1 MNKIYKVIRRMS
13 VVVIGLVILM
23 SGNAS
28 ADSEN
33 AKQHT
38 QYDEAWNAFID
49 GLQNARKTLIEQQQF
64 APPNQ
69 DDRISAEG
77 YRYLL
82 AHLERMIDMNFRM
95 DPKFPEF
102 HASMNMLRKWT
113 IENPDT
119 MYLKAPIDATGYY
132 KVIGKTAN
140 HEEWRTS
147 ERGVSGPKAP
157 RMVTFQTITNVP
169 GNTGGLQEMADC
181 TNATLDF
188 RNIFSLQ
195 VEDDGRFEL
204 LIGAEK
210 PTGYQGNFLLSRKEM
225 TCAATGAKTF
235 RDANYLAVREIF
247 SDWENEQAMD
257 MEIQRLDSIG
267 AERPPIAPVDVTHA
281 LEKMATEMP
290 NQIRFWNM
298 LHEIPLEVYS
308 DKNQDGRRNMPLNG
322 INPPA
327 LPFTAGGVA
336 GSKQLYAASS
346 FQLAVDEALLVVVNA
361 PAEPHYISF
370 QLGTPWGEGPDQQ
383 NYVSSLTGHQN
394 PISSDGQR
402 YYIISATDPGVQGWV
417 DTTGATQGTH
427 SMRFVFRDQP
437 VDANM
442 PKAKA
447 SIVKLSELAK
457 HLPADHPK
465 VSAEQRQTEI
475 AIRQSHIKKRWRGH

>member
-1 MNKIYKVIRRMS
+1 MS
-13 VVVIGLVILM
+13 KRHKHSRGILPVAMGLALLF
-23 SGNAS
+23 SGHAVADARNA
-28 ADSEN
+28 ELH
-33 AKQHT
+33 Q
-38 QYDEAWNAFID
+38 QYDEAWNAFMD

-69 DDRISAEG
+69 NDRISAEG

-119 MYLKAPIDATGYY
+119 MYLKAPIDASGYY
-132 KVIGKTAN
+132 KVTGRTAN
-140 HEEWRTS
+140 HQEWKTS
-147 ERGVSGPKAP
+147 ERGLAGPKAP

-169 GNTGGLQEMADC
+169 GDTGGLQEMADC

-188 RNIFSLQ
+188 QNSFSLQ

-210 PTGYQGNFLLSRKEM
+210 PKDFDGNFLLSRKEM
-225 TCAATGAKTF
+225 TCAATSVKSI
-235 RDANYLAVREIF
+235 REANYLAVREIF
-247 SDWENEQAMD
+247 SDWENEQAID

-267 AERPPIAPVDVTHA
+267 AERPAITPEDVTEA
-281 LEKMATEMP
+281 LNKMAKHMP

-322 INPPA
+322 INQPA

-336 GSKQLYAASS
+336 GSKQLYAAGS
-346 FQLAVDEALLVVVNA
+346 FQIADDEALLVVVNA

-394 PISSDGQR
+394 PVSSDGKR
-402 YYIISATDPGVQGWV
+402 YYIVSATDPGVQGWV
-417 DTTGATQGTH
+417 DTTGARQGTH

-437 VDANM
+437 DVANM

-447 SIVKLSELAK
+447 SIVKLSELATR
-457 HLPADHPK
+457 LPADHPK
-465 VSAEQRQTEI
+465 VSAQQRRLEV
-475 AIRQSHIKKRWRGH
+475 AIRQSHIKQRWRGH

>member
-1 MNKIYKVIRRMS
+1 MNKIYKTFRSASVISMT
-13 VVVIGLVILM
+13 LILLL
-23 SGNAS
+23 SCYAS
-28 ADSEN
+28 ADTQN
-33 AKQHT
+33 AERHQ
-38 QYDEAWNAFID
+38 QYDAAWNAFIE

-95 DPKFPEF
+95 DPRFPEF

-132 KVIGKTAN
+132 KVTGQVAN
-140 HEEWRTS
+140 HREWLTS
-147 ERGVSGPKAP
+147 ERGLSGPKAP

-181 TNATLDF
+181 SNATLDF
-188 RNIFSLQ
+188 QNSFTLQ
-195 VEDDGRFEL
+195 VEEDGRFEL

-210 PTGYQGNFLLSRKEM
+210 PEDFDGNFLLSRKEM
-225 TCAATGAKTF
+225 SCAATGIKAV
-235 RDANYLAVREIF
+235 REASYLAVREIF
-247 SDWENEQAMD
+247 SDWENERAMD
-257 MEIQRLDSIG
+257 MNIQRLDSIG
-267 AERPPIAPVDVTHA
+267 AERPPITPADVNHA
-281 LEKMATEMP
+281 LEKMATHMP

-308 DKNQDGRRNMPLNG
+308 DRNQDGRRNMPLNG
-322 INPPA
+322 INQPA

-336 GSKQLYAASS
+336 GSKQLYAAGS
-346 FQLAVDEALLVVVNA
+346 FQIDNDEALLVEVNA
-361 PAEPHYISF
+361 PSEPHYISF

-394 PISSDGQR
+394 PVSSDGRR
-402 YYIISATDPGVQGWV
+402 YYIVSSTDPGFQGWV
-417 DTTGATQGTH
+417 DTTGAHQGTH
-427 SMRFVFRDQP
+427 SMRFIFKDQP
-437 VDANM
+437 NEANM
-442 PKAKA
+442 PTAKA
-447 SIVKLSELAK
+447 SIVKLSELEK
-457 HLPADHPK
+457 LLPTDHPK
-465 VSAEQRQTEI
+465 VTAAQRRLEV
-475 AIRQSHIKKRWRGH
+475 AIRQSHIKQRWRGH